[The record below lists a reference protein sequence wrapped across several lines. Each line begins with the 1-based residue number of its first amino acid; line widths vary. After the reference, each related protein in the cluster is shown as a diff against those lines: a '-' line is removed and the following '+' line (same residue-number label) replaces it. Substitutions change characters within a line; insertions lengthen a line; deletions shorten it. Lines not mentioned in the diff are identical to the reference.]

1 MFLSLPII
9 DYVTA
14 TTQKFIKKM
23 EAKIFGN
30 TILKF
35 KLCNL
40 SSNYVG
46 KATHAPEKKIY
57 GFSSHTL
64 AETAKSVLCKSLHFV
79 LLSKGLDY
87 IEYIAVFERLFGE
100 KKSVYL
106 NTVQNDS
113 IESRLVDAALLSSN
127 F

>member
-1 MFLSLPII
+1 M
-9 DYVTA
+9 
-14 TTQKFIKKM
+14 
-23 EAKIFGN
+23 
-30 TILKF
+30 
-35 KLCNL
+35 
-40 SSNYVG
+40 
-46 KATHAPEKKIY
+46 
-57 GFSSHTL
+57 
-64 AETAKSVLCKSLHFV
+64 HFV